1 MDDKTEEIEEITFSS
16 YSQKAE
22 NFWENTKDH
31 DVNQNYNAFLE
42 PLTIKKVWISL
53 ILAAALA
60 EIYSIAKL
68 NQKNYFIE
76 KNSMLSLLIIH
87 LGIHT

>member
-42 PLTIKKVWISL
+42 PFKDKEGLD
-53 ILAAALA
+53 ILDFGCGPGRDILYCKA
-60 EIYSIAKL
+60 
-68 NQKNYFIE
+68 
-76 KNSMLSLLIIH
+76 
-87 LGIHT
+87 